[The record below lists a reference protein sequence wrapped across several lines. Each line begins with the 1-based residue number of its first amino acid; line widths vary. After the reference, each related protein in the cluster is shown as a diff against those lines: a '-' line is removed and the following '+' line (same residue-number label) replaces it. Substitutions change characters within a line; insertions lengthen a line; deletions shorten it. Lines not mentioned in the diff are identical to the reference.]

1 MTAPTIIFVVTM
13 LLLLSHIR
21 DIVAGRCCS
30 SRVII
35 MMITIGSRC
44 IVVVVAVAD
53 RALRMVRTHDES
65 WILGISSNNGRLIED
80 VAAVVGT
87 G

>member
-1 MTAPTIIFVVTM
+1 
-13 LLLLSHIR
+13 
-21 DIVAGRCCS
+21 
-30 SRVII
+30 

-44 IVVVVAVAD
+44 IVVVVVVAVAD